1 LVRHDLDIEN
11 LGRMAD
17 LKVDGSPIR
26 LGAQGRYREVHFG
39 LIGRIQLRYER
50 GIWNEWHIL
59 FDDGRSG
66 WLGEAQGTYAIT
78 FLTPAAAE
86 LPRFNELTIGRKVD
100 LKSGVFRVANIE
112 SSTCISGEGELPF
125 KVGAG

>member
-1 LVRHDLDIEN
+1 MAPASCPSCGATVEFKSSASVFAVCEYCHSALVRHDLDIEN

-86 LPRFNELTIGRKVD
+86 LP
-100 LKSGVFRVANIE
+100 
-112 SSTCISGEGELPF
+112 
-125 KVGAG
+125 